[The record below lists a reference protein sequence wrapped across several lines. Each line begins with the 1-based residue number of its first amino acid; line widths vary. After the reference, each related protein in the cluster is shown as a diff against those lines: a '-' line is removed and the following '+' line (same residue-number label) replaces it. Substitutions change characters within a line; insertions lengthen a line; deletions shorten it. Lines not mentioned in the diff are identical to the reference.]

1 MVGIIFIFSLIVLFG
16 SSIPEDE
23 CLEIKKL
30 IKNIE
35 KHELG

>member
-23 CLEIKKL
+23 FSEIKKL
-30 IKNIE
+30 INKIKTN
-35 KHELG
+35 K